1 LAAVRLIFQLSCM
14 DGRSDMK
21 PHLSVPTSLTLLGII
36 LLIGCATGVLWP
48 MNDSLLNF
56 SAAFVGT
63 LFTIL
68 IIASLV
74 WGACEFYFLIARC
87 LRVSDRRY

>member
-1 LAAVRLIFQLSCM
+1 
-14 DGRSDMK
+14 
-21 PHLSVPTSLTLLGII
+21 
-36 LLIGCATGVLWP
+36 VLWP